1 MKEQIIELLKQG
13 RKLEAVATAHRLGV
27 GTLEQA
33 KRYVDA
39 VESETMNSNCPNDN
53 DQVARS
59 WTVRYDGDK
68 PVSITLR
75 DHRGERLVVEGSAE
89 WHSILAQD
97 GLLRAA
103 IQGKKGANADSW
115 NNHEDEK
122 SNTRGF
128 WTRKYKDGTL
138 KEIVLAL
145 LLIVSVFGTLFFL
158 FRSGA
163 YGYWGLVQQLGYA
176 AFCFFTAFVLFRVA
190 LKEKDKFYWRILRA
204 LVGIGASVYACY
216 ISVNLVRDV
225 FIDDVKVY
233 QGKIGLSTSTSR
245 KRTNYYIYW
254 ERENGST
261 KEEHHITRAL
271 YYDLQPYQYARVVYW
286 PNTGVI
292 KSVQPQFA
300 CP

>member
-1 MKEQIIELLKQG
+1 M
-13 RKLEAVATAHRLGV
+13 
-27 GTLEQA
+27 
-33 KRYVDA
+33 
-39 VESETMNSNCPNDN
+39 
-53 DQVARS
+53 
-59 WTVRYDGDK
+59 
-68 PVSITLR
+68 
-75 DHRGERLVVEGSAE
+75 
-89 WHSILAQD
+89 
-97 GLLRAA
+97 
-103 IQGKKGANADSW
+103 
-115 NNHEDEK
+115 
-122 SNTRGF
+122 
-128 WTRKYKDGTL
+128 
-138 KEIVLAL
+138 
-145 LLIVSVFGTLFFL
+145 
-158 FRSGA
+158 
-163 YGYWGLVQQLGYA
+163 
-176 AFCFFTAFVLFRVA
+176 A

-271 YYDLQPYQYARVVYW
+271 YYDLQPYQYAQVVYW